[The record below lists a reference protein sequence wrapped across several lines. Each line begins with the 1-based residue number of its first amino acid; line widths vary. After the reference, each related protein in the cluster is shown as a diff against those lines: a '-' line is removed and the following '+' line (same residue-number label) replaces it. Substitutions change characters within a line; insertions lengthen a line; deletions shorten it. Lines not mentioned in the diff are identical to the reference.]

1 MKSAP
6 LAIIWATGIA
16 IFSMFFGSGNV
27 VFPLQLGQNT
37 GSMIGFAVGGLLLTA
52 IGAPLLGLL
61 GAVLFEGDCK
71 KFFYRMGTIPGY
83 LAVVLIIG
91 LIGPFGVM
99 PRCFVVAYG
108 AITPYFPDLSLMLF
122 SLIAGFITLLFVLNH
137 KLILPILGYVLSPL
151 LVVSLIV
158 IIIVG
163 LITTGHPIAT
173 TSDLTANAAFFQGIM
188 TGYDTM
194 DLLASIFFAVS
205 IWLMLKDQLKLKSD
219 DEIKTRLIP
228 TYLYSSLI
236 GGVLLGLMYIGLCFV
251 TARHAA
257 LLQGV
262 APQELLSNLSI
273 QLLGNKLS
281 IVANFAIAIACLTT
295 IMALAVTTADVI
307 HVELDGSKLASK
319 INYRYS
325 WMVCFIVV
333 ISVILSNLGFMK
345 IMIFLHTVMVVCYPA
360 IIVLTL
366 CNILHKLYNFP
377 YVKIPVYTTFLA
389 TLAYNFLA

>member
-6 LAIIWATGIA
+6 LAIILATGIA

-27 VFPLQLGQNT
+27 VFPLQLGQIS
-37 GSMIGFAVGGLLLTA
+37 GSMVGFAVGGLLLTA

-71 KFFYRMGTIPGY
+71 KFFYRMGAIPGY
-83 LAVVLIIG
+83 LAVLLIIG

-122 SLIAGFITLLFVLNH
+122 SIIAGLITLVFVLNH
-137 KLILPILGYVLSPL
+137 KLILPILGFVLSPL

-158 IIIVG
+158 IITVG
-163 LITTGHPIAT
+163 LMTDGQGLAVAT
-173 TSDLTANAAFFQGIM
+173 ELTPQSAFLKGIM

-205 IWLMLKDQLKLKSD
+205 IWLMLKDQLKLKS
-219 DEIKTRLIP
+219 EMEVKTRLIP
-228 TYLYSSLI
+228 TYLCSSLI
-236 GGVLLGLMYIGLCFV
+236 GGVLLGVMYIGLCLV
-251 TARHAA
+251 TAKHAGS
-257 LLQGV
+257 LEGI
-262 APQELLSNLSI
+262 APQELLSNLAI
-273 QLLGNKLS
+273 QLLGKKLS

-307 HVELDGSKLASK
+307 HIEMEGTKLADK
-319 INYRYS
+319 IKYRYG
-325 WMVCFIVV
+325 WMVCLIV
-333 ISVILSNLGFMK
+333 ILSVILSNLGFMT
-345 IMIFLHTVMVVCYPA
+345 IMLFLHTVMVVCYPA
-360 IIVLTL
+360 IIVLTV

-377 YVKIPVYTTFLA
+377 YVKLPVYTTFIV
-389 TLAYNFLA
+389 TLAYNYLA